1 VRLLQGDPLS
11 IALSLILLGS
21 LAGSATAAPH
31 RDPELYQGYKDMYNL
46 AFDEAHQCFQKW
58 ESSHP
63 NDPMGPA
70 SDAAA
75 YLFSEFDRLRI
86 LQSEFFMDNNSF
98 FHRRSG
104 APDPEIQK
112 KFETALADTKRL
124 ADAKLQA
131 SPDDHDALFATI
143 LRLGLHADYLALIQR
158 RYLASLDDVKQSRTS
173 AEHLLSICS
182 SCYDAY
188 LAIGVENYLLS
199 LKPAPIRWL
208 LRAGGAQT
216 DKETGIKNL
225 RLTAANGYYLQP
237 YADLLLAVAALRD
250 KNQGEAKRLLSSLSA
265 QFPDN
270 VLYREELKK
279 LH

>member
-1 VRLLQGDPLS
+1 
-11 IALSLILLGS
+11 
-21 LAGSATAAPH
+21 
-31 RDPELYQGYKDMYNL
+31 
-46 AFDEAHQCFQKW
+46 
-58 ESSHP
+58 
-63 NDPMGPA
+63 MGPA

-86 LQSEFFMDNNSF
+86 LQSEFFLDNNSF
-98 FHRRSG
+98 FRRRTA

-112 KFETALADTKRL
+112 KFEAALADTKKL
-124 ADAKLQA
+124 ADAKLQT
-131 SPDDHDALFATI
+131 SPDDYDALFATI

-158 RYLASLDDVKQSRTS
+158 RYLASLDDIKQSRTS
-173 AEHLLSICS
+173 AEQLLSICS

-216 DKETGIKNL
+216 DKETGIRNL
-225 RLTAANGYYLQP
+225 QLTAANGYYLKP

-250 KNQGEAKRLLSSLSA
+250 KNQAKARQLLLNLSA
-265 QFPDN
+265 QFPN
-270 VLYREELKK
+270 NMLYREELNK

>member
-1 VRLLQGDPLS
+1 MPFAIG
-11 IALSLILLGS
+11 LILLGS
-21 LAGSATAAPH
+21 LAGPVTAGLH

-46 AFDEAHQCFQKW
+46 AFDEAHECFRQW

-63 NDPMGPA
+63 GDPMGPA

-86 LQSEFFMDNNSF
+86 LQSEFFLDNNSF
-98 FHRRSG
+98 FHRRTA

-112 KFETALADTKRL
+112 KFEAALADTKKL
-124 ADAKLQA
+124 ADAKLQT
-131 SPDDHDALFATI
+131 SPDDYDALFATI

-158 RYLASLDDVKQSRTS
+158 RYLASLDDIKQSRTS

-216 DKETGIKNL
+216 DKETGIRNL
-225 RLTAANGYYLQP
+225 QLTAANGYYLKP

-250 KNQGEAKRLLSSLSA
+250 KNQAKAKRILLSLSA
-265 QFPDN
+265 QFPEN
-270 VLYREELKK
+270 VLYREELNK